1 MSDNLKAQAVA
12 AIYRDQTLDLERPM
26 DVHDKPA
33 AMERLKR
40 LRAAPRCTA
49 TAKGT
54 GERCQGPAVKGW
66 RVCRVHGA
74 RGGAPK
80 GSANPRYRHGLRT
93 REAIEERR
101 LLSELMRQ
109 AKDLCD
115 EL

>member
-1 MSDNLKAQAVA
+1 MTDNLKAQAMT
-12 AIYRDQTLDLERPM
+12 AIDRDQTLNLERPT
-26 DVHDKPA
+26 DVPAELA

-40 LRAAPRCTA
+40 LRGAPRCTA
-49 TAKGT
+49 KAKGT

-80 GSANPRYRHGLRT
+80 GSANSRYRHGLRT

-101 LLSELMRQ
+101 LLSQLMKQ